1 MSNLCA
7 APVDA
12 QALGEALIGRKSGST
27 WVARCPAHD
36 DRTPSLSITDGED
49 RVLVHC
55 HAGCSQSEV
64 IQALRKLGLWRN
76 SGRNRR
82 MPVQMRTCIER
93 QNVQDTKRIENALLL
108 WQSARSATETPVAT
122 YLRSRG
128 IHISIPDTLRFHP
141 SLKHAEGGVWPVMLA
156 LVTRGKDQAPIAVH
170 RTFLASDGMGKA
182 QVETQKMMLGPC
194 RGGAVRL
201 AEPSR
206 ILLIGEGIETC
217 LAAMQG
223 SGHPAWAALSTS
235 GLRSLDLP
243 KDIREVIVLA
253 DGDRA
258 GEAAAKDCAL
268 RWTREG
274 RHVRIARSPK
284 GFDFNDLL
292 MGRNMSNKGAKNE

>member
-1 MSNLCA
+1 MRNFSHDKL
-7 APVDA
+7 DA
-12 QALGEALIGRKSGST
+12 QAIGEALKGRKRGHS

-36 DRTPSLSITDGED
+36 DRSPSLSITDGED
-49 RVLVHC
+49 RVLVYC

-76 SGRNRR
+76 TDRNRR
-82 MPVQMRTCIER
+82 LPVQMRTCIAR
-93 QNVQDTKRIENALLL
+93 QNVQDNKRTENALLL

-128 IHISIPDTLRFHP
+128 IHISTPDTLRFHP
-141 SLKHAEGGVWPVMLA
+141 GLKHAEGNIWPVMLG
-156 LVTRGKDQAPIAVH
+156 LVTRGKDQTPVAVH
-170 RTFLASDGMGKA
+170 RTFLATDGMGKA
-182 QVETQKMMLGPC
+182 PVETQKMMLGPC

-206 ILLIGEGIETC
+206 LLLIGEGIETC

-258 GEAAAKDCAL
+258 GEVAAKDCAL

-274 RHVRIARSPK
+274 RHVRIARPPK
-284 GFDFNDLL
+284 GFDFNDVL
-292 MGRNMSNKGAKNE
+292 MGRTISNDGVKK

>member
-1 MSNLCA
+1 MSNLSA
-7 APVDA
+7 AQVDA
-12 QALGEALIGRKSGST
+12 QALGEALTGRKSGST

-82 MPVQMRTCIER
+82 LPVQMRTCIKR
-93 QNVQDTKRIENALLL
+93 QNVQDNKRTENALLL
-108 WQSARSATETPVAT
+108 WQSARSATKTPVAT

-128 IHISIPDTLRFHP
+128 IHISTPDTLRFHP
-141 SLKHAEGGVWPVMLA
+141 ALKHAEGGVWPAMLA

-170 RTFLASDGMGKA
+170 RTFLASDGRGKA
-182 QVETQKMMLGPC
+182 QVATQKMMLGPC
-194 RGGAVRL
+194 RGGVVRL
-201 AEPSR
+201 AEPSSL
-206 ILLIGEGIETC
+206 LLIGEGIETC

-258 GEAAAKDCAL
+258 GEAAAKHCAL

-274 RHVRIARSPK
+274 RNVRIARPPK

-292 MGRNMSNKGAKNE
+292 MGRNMSNKGAEK